1 MNIEEMSAV
10 AATNIAETSG
20 GAAMNI
26 AETVVTPIMT
36 DMNTEAD
43 D

>member
-1 MNIEEMSAV
+1 AEMSAV